1 MSVKNLR
8 STLIV
13 LLLMGNSKEIN
24 LDSGSMYDLLT
35 YRLTLWHF
43 MALSH
48 LPCFDLLDQI
58 NEKTNKYHNVG
69 NFLKSNYIM
78 LYPGR
83 LVMSGIR
90 TYNVIGNGH

>member
-48 LPCFDLLDQI
+48 PPCFDLLDQ
-58 NEKTNKYHNVG
+58 
-69 NFLKSNYIM
+69 LK
-78 LYPGR
+78 
-83 LVMSGIR
+83 
-90 TYNVIGNGH
+90 

>member
-69 NFLKSNYIM
+69 NFLKSIIRKIVERVCGM
-78 LYPGR
+78 L
-83 LVMSGIR
+83 
-90 TYNVIGNGH
+90 HC